1 MSLLVRI
8 LASVLGAIWF
18 FPVSCTSGML
28 LGTPLISTFNERH
41 MENGDAPHTH
51 LFRVVWQ
58 PGEAGKPFGISR
70 LEDLPRIKALVPAR
84 SFIMEQA
91 SGGEVGGAYT
101 VISSKTL
108 SSGETEQLIEVR
120 YADDTYDSWSR
131 YRATRSGI
139 TPVFSKIMD
148 PGFMIISLLIAFS
161 ISLAIYAV
169 GRWLRKRVARAQA
182 AMPARVVEI
191 ESPSS

>member
-8 LASVLGAIWF
+8 LATVLGAVWF
-18 FPVSCTSGML
+18 FPISCTSGMIV
-28 LGTPLISTFNERH
+28 GIPLVSKFNERH
-41 MENGDAPHTH
+41 MEKGDAPHPH
-51 LFRVVWQ
+51 LFHVVWQ

-70 LEDLPRIKALVPAR
+70 LEDLSRIKTLAPAR
-84 SFIMEQA
+84 TFIMEPP
-91 SGGEVGGAYT
+91 SGGTAGSTYT

-131 YRATRSGI
+131 YRATRSAI

-148 PGFMIISLLIAFS
+148 PGFMIMSLPVAFGFA
-161 ISLAIYAV
+161 LAIYAV
-169 GRWLRKRVARAQA
+169 GRWLRRRIARAKA
-182 AMPARVVEI
+182 ASEASSQVA
-191 ESPSS
+191 PSK